1 MEDRQ
6 KYIRNFSIIAHID
19 HGKSTL
25 ADRLIEMTGVLSKR
39 EMESQILD
47 NMEIEK
53 ERGITIKS
61 QSVRMKYKAKD
72 GQEYTFNLIDTPGHV
87 DFNYEVSRS
96 LAACDGAILVVDAS
110 QGVEAQTLANVYLAI
125 DNNLEILP
133 VINKIDLPNA
143 RPEEVKQEIEDI
155 IGIPAQDAPCVS
167 AKSGLNMEEVL
178 ERIVTDLPAPKGNE
192 NEKTKCLIFDSYYDN
207 YKGAVAYVRVMNGKV
222 KVGDEITVTYQNMKI
237 TEKIIGLVNTPDYV
251 YFVKDDTEIF
261 PTHKNYGFIYLS
273 INELPQWMPQIF
285 NQIIVDVDNIDKTQ
299 ETKADLENNIKSAIA
314 VTDRESSVS
323 YKGYNSEIE
332 EGTTYSGVFTFLF
345 LFIAV
350 LSVTTTMNRF
360 VKKQRTQ
367 IGTLKALGFKNRKI
381 INHYVGYGFII
392 SLAASLVG
400 LLAGRFI
407 LGGFFLNMEMSY
419 FEVPVYNTVLIPV
432 VYILAIAVVVLI
444 TLVTYLSCRS
454 ILKESAVNALR
465 LEIPKVKNTK
475 FDLTTKGIFKKAS
488 ISTRWN
494 LRDVGRN
501 KGRSLMAIV
510 GIIGC
515 TMLMLCAFGMM
526 DTMKSYLSWE
536 FDKISNFE
544 YKLSLSNNY
553 TNEQFTSI
561 IEKYGNQTSESFG
574 IEIKNGDKKETNT
587 LTVNDAPDKLKY
599 TNHSKEYIDL
609 KDDGIYITEKLSEK
623 YDLKVGDE
631 ITWHIFGDDNW
642 YTCKITG
649 LNRDPQN
656 QQLNM
661 TRKYFES
668 LGFTYRADVLYTDD
682 DLSNTKTIDGVD
694 TIQSIA
700 NLKQGMESML
710 ETVQMMIVLL
720 IVVSAILGFVIIYNL
735 GILSFTEKQYQF
747 ATLKVLG
754 FKDKQIKNIFV
765 KQNLWLTVVGIVFG
779 LPFGFLMLDYIFKSA
794 LGDNYDFNAYISLVS
809 YLYATLGS
817 LGVSVVVNKVL
828 SRKVKSI
835 DMVSSLKGNE

>member
-1 MEDRQ
+1 M
-6 KYIRNFSIIAHID
+6 K
-19 HGKSTL
+19 K
-25 ADRLIEMTGVLSKR
+25 LSKR
-39 EMESQILD
+39 RLRDIKQNKMQFFNIFIMVFLGVFVFAGIHAYMDGMEESADKYYKDNNFQDIWLSGENFSND
-47 NMEIEK
+47 DLEKVKNMENVK
-53 ERGITIKS
+53 DAERILTIKTELENKND
-61 QSVRMKYKAKD
+61 V
-72 GQEYTFNLIDTPGHV
+72 TLDTN
-87 DFNYEVSRS
+87 FIESNNISKMY
-96 LAACDGAILVVDAS
+96 VVDGEEFS
-110 QGVEAQTLANVYLAI
+110 KDKKGVW
-125 DNNLEILP
+125 
-133 VINKIDLPNA
+133 
-143 RPEEVKQEIEDI
+143 
-155 IGIPAQDAPCVS
+155 
-167 AKSGLNMEEVL
+167 
-178 ERIVTDLPAPKGNE
+178 
-192 NEKTKCLIFDSYYDN
+192 FDSYLAKNLDL
-207 YKGAVAYVRVMNGKV
+207 
-222 KVGDEITVTYQNMKI
+222 KVGDEITFTYQNMKM
-237 TEKIIGLVNTPDYV
+237 TEKILGLVNTPDHV

-261 PTHKNYGFIYLS
+261 PTHKNYGYMYLS
-273 INELPQWMPQIF
+273 INELPQGMLQIF
-285 NQIIVDVDNIDKTQ
+285 NQIIVDVNKTDKMQ
-299 ETKADLENNIKSAIA
+299 ETKANLENNIKSAIA

-392 SLAASLVG
+392 SLVASVVG
-400 LLAGRFI
+400 LLAGKYG
-407 LGGFFLNMEMSY
+407 LGTFFLNMEMSY

-432 VYILAIAVVVLI
+432 VYILAITVVALI
-444 TLVTYLSCRS
+444 TLVTYLSCRN
-454 ILKESAVNALR
+454 ILKESAVEALR
-465 LEIPKVKNTK
+465 IEIPKVKSTK

-553 TNEQFTSI
+553 TDDQFTNI
-561 IEKYGNQTSESFG
+561 TEKYGNETSESFG
-574 IEIKNGDKKETNT
+574 IEIKNVDKKETNT
-587 LTVNDAPDKLKY
+587 LTVNDAPNKLKY
-599 TNHSKEYIDL
+599 TNHNKEYMDL

-623 YDLKVGDE
+623 YGLKVGDE

-642 YTCKITG
+642 YTCKIAG

-661 TRKYFES
+661 TRKYYES
-668 LGFTYRADVLYTDD
+668 LGLTYKADTVYTDEN
-682 DLSNTKTIDGVD
+682 LINTKTIDGVD

-700 NLKQGMESML
+700 TLKQGMESML
-710 ETVQMMIVLL
+710 ETTETMVVLL

-765 KQNLWLTVVGIVFG
+765 KQNLWLTVAGIVIG
-779 LPFGFLMLDYIFKSA
+779 LPLGFWMLDYIFKSA
-794 LGDNYDFNAYISLVS
+794 LGENYDFNAYIKPVS
-809 YLYATLGS
+809 YLYAVVGS
-817 LGVSVVVNKVL
+817 LVVSIIVNKVL
-828 SRKVKSI
+828 SRKVKRI
-835 DMVSSLKGNE
+835 DMVTSLKGNE

>member
-1 MEDRQ
+1 MKKLSKKRLRDIRQNKMQFFNIFIMVFLGVFVFAGIHAYMDGMEKSADNYYKSNNFQ
-6 KYIRNFSIIAHID
+6 DIWLSGENFSNEDLEKVKNTENVKDAERMLTINTELENKD
-19 HGKSTL
+19 DVTL
-25 ADRLIEMTGVLSKR
+25 DTNFIESNNISK
-39 EMESQILD
+39 M
-47 NMEIEK
+47 
-53 ERGITIKS
+53 
-61 QSVRMKYKAKD
+61 Y
-72 GQEYTFNLIDTPGHV
+72 
-87 DFNYEVSRS
+87 
-96 LAACDGAILVVDAS
+96 VVDGEEFS
-110 QGVEAQTLANVYLAI
+110 KDKKGVW
-125 DNNLEILP
+125 
-133 VINKIDLPNA
+133 
-143 RPEEVKQEIEDI
+143 
-155 IGIPAQDAPCVS
+155 
-167 AKSGLNMEEVL
+167 
-178 ERIVTDLPAPKGNE
+178 
-192 NEKTKCLIFDSYYDN
+192 FDSYLAKNLDL
-207 YKGAVAYVRVMNGKV
+207 
-222 KVGDEITVTYQNMKI
+222 KVGDKITVTYQNMKI
-237 TEKIIGLVNTPDYV
+237 TEKIVGLVNTPDHV

-273 INELPQWMPQIF
+273 INELPQGMPEIF
-285 NQIIVDVDNIDKTQ
+285 NQIIVDVDNTDKTQ

-392 SLAASLVG
+392 SLIASLAGLFVG
-400 LLAGRFI
+400 KYA
-407 LGGFFLNMEMSY
+407 LGTFFLNMEMSY

-432 VYILAIAVVVLI
+432 VYVLATAVVALI

-454 ILKESAVNALR
+454 ILKESAVDALR

-475 FDLTTKGIFKKAS
+475 FDLTTKGIFKRAS

-510 GIIGC
+510 GITGC

-553 TNEQFTSI
+553 TDEQFTNI
-561 IEKYGNQTSESFG
+561 TEKYGNQTSKSYG

-599 TNHSKEYIDL
+599 TNHNKEYIDL
-609 KDDGIYITEKLSEK
+609 QDDGVYITEKLSEK

-631 ITWHIFGDDNW
+631 ITWHVFGDDNW
-642 YTCKITG
+642 YTCRIVG

-668 LGFTYRADVLYTDD
+668 LGLAYKADVVYTDE
-682 DLSNTKTIDGVD
+682 DLSTTKTIDGVD

-700 NLKQGMESML
+700 TLKQGMESML

-765 KQNLWLTVVGIVFG
+765 KQNLWLTVVGIILG
-779 LPFGFLMLDYIFKSA
+779 LPLGFLMLDYIFKSA
-794 LGDNYDFNAYISLVS
+794 LGDNYDFNAYINLVS
-809 YLYATLGS
+809 YLYATVGS
-817 LGVSVVVNKVL
+817 LVVSVVVNKVL
-828 SRKVKSI
+828 SRKVKRI

>member
-1 MEDRQ
+1 MKRLSKKRLRDIKQNKMQFFNIFIMVFLGVFVFAGIHAYMDGMEKSAD
-6 KYIRNFSIIAHID
+6 KYYKDNNFQDIWLSGENFSNDDLEKVKNTENVKDAE
-19 HGKSTL
+19 
-25 ADRLIEMTGVLSKR
+25 R
-39 EMESQILD
+39 IL
-47 NMEIEK
+47 
-53 ERGITIKS
+53 TIKTELENKND
-61 QSVRMKYKAKD
+61 V
-72 GQEYTFNLIDTPGHV
+72 TLDTN
-87 DFNYEVSRS
+87 FIESNNISKMY
-96 LAACDGAILVVDAS
+96 VVDGEEFS
-110 QGVEAQTLANVYLAI
+110 KDKKGVW
-125 DNNLEILP
+125 
-133 VINKIDLPNA
+133 
-143 RPEEVKQEIEDI
+143 
-155 IGIPAQDAPCVS
+155 
-167 AKSGLNMEEVL
+167 
-178 ERIVTDLPAPKGNE
+178 
-192 NEKTKCLIFDSYYDN
+192 FDSYLAKNLDL
-207 YKGAVAYVRVMNGKV
+207 
-222 KVGDEITVTYQNMKI
+222 KVGDEITFTYQNMKM
-237 TEKIIGLVNTPDYV
+237 TEKILGLVNTPDHV

-261 PTHKNYGFIYLS
+261 PTHKNYGYMYLS
-273 INELPQWMPQIF
+273 INELPQGMAQIF
-285 NQIIVDVDNIDKTQ
+285 NQIIVDVDNTDKTQ
-299 ETKADLENNIKSAIA
+299 ETKANLENNIKSAIA

-392 SLAASLVG
+392 SLVASVVG
-400 LLAGRFI
+400 LLAGKYG
-407 LGGFFLNMEMSY
+407 LGTFFLNMEMSY

-432 VYILAIAVVVLI
+432 VYILAITVVALI
-444 TLVTYLSCRS
+444 TLVTYLSCRN
-454 ILKESAVNALR
+454 ILKESAVEALR
-465 LEIPKVKNTK
+465 IEIPKVKSTK

-553 TNEQFTSI
+553 TDDQFTNI
-561 IEKYGNQTSESFG
+561 TEKYGNETSESFG
-574 IEIKNGDKKETNT
+574 IEIKNVDKKETNT
-587 LTVNDAPDKLKY
+587 LTVNDAPNKLKY
-599 TNHSKEYIDL
+599 TNHNKEYMDL

-623 YDLKVGDE
+623 YGLKVGDE

-642 YTCKITG
+642 YTCKIAG

-661 TRKYFES
+661 TRKYYES
-668 LGFTYRADVLYTDD
+668 LGLTYKADTVYTDEN
-682 DLSNTKTIDGVD
+682 LINTKTIDGVD

-700 NLKQGMESML
+700 TLKQGMESML
-710 ETVQMMIVLL
+710 ETTETMVVLL

-765 KQNLWLTVVGIVFG
+765 KQNLWLTVAGIVIG
-779 LPFGFLMLDYIFKSA
+779 LPLGFWMLDYIFKSA
-794 LGDNYDFNAYISLVS
+794 LGENYDFNAYIKPVS
-809 YLYATLGS
+809 YLYAVVGS
-817 LGVSVVVNKVL
+817 LVVSIIVNKVL
-828 SRKVKSI
+828 SRKVKRI
-835 DMVSSLKGNE
+835 DMVTSLKGNE

>member
-1 MEDRQ
+1 MKKLSKKRLRDIKQNKMQFFNIFIMVFLGVFVFAGIHAYMDGMEESAD
-6 KYIRNFSIIAHID
+6 KYYKDNNFQDIWLSGENFSNDDLEKVKNTENVKDAE
-19 HGKSTL
+19 
-25 ADRLIEMTGVLSKR
+25 R
-39 EMESQILD
+39 IL
-47 NMEIEK
+47 
-53 ERGITIKS
+53 TIKTELENKND
-61 QSVRMKYKAKD
+61 V
-72 GQEYTFNLIDTPGHV
+72 TLDTN
-87 DFNYEVSRS
+87 FIESNNISKMY
-96 LAACDGAILVVDAS
+96 VVDGEEFS
-110 QGVEAQTLANVYLAI
+110 KDKKGVW
-125 DNNLEILP
+125 
-133 VINKIDLPNA
+133 
-143 RPEEVKQEIEDI
+143 
-155 IGIPAQDAPCVS
+155 
-167 AKSGLNMEEVL
+167 
-178 ERIVTDLPAPKGNE
+178 
-192 NEKTKCLIFDSYYDN
+192 FDSYLAKNLDL
-207 YKGAVAYVRVMNGKV
+207 
-222 KVGDEITVTYQNMKI
+222 KVGDEITFTYQNMKM
-237 TEKIIGLVNTPDYV
+237 TEKILGLVNTPDHV

-261 PTHKNYGFIYLS
+261 PTHKNYGYMYLS
-273 INELPQWMPQIF
+273 INELPQGMPQIF
-285 NQIIVDVDNIDKTQ
+285 NQIIVDVNKTEKMQ
-299 ETKADLENNIKSAIA
+299 ETKANLENNIKSAIA

-392 SLAASLVG
+392 SLVASVVG
-400 LLAGRFI
+400 LLVGKYG
-407 LGGFFLNMEMSY
+407 LGTFFLNMEMSY

-432 VYILAIAVVVLI
+432 VYILAIAVVALI

-454 ILKESAVNALR
+454 ILKESAVEALR
-465 LEIPKVKNTK
+465 LEVPKVKSTK

-494 LRDVGRN
+494 LRDVWRN

-510 GIIGC
+510 GITGC

-553 TNEQFTSI
+553 TDDQFTNI
-561 IEKYGNQTSESFG
+561 TEKYGNETSESFG
-574 IEIKNGDKKETNT
+574 IEIKNVDKKETNT
-587 LTVNDAPDKLKY
+587 LTVNDAPNKLKY
-599 TNHSKEYIDL
+599 TNHNKEYMDL

-623 YDLKVGDE
+623 YGLKVGDE
-631 ITWHIFGDDNW
+631 ITWHIFGDNNW
-642 YTCKITG
+642 HSCKIVG

-661 TRKYFES
+661 TKKYYET
-668 LGFTYRADVLYTDD
+668 LGLTYRADTVYTDEN
-682 DLSNTKTIDGVD
+682 LSNAKTIDGVD

-700 NLKQGMESML
+700 TLKQGMESML
-710 ETVQMMIVLL
+710 ETTETMVVLL

-765 KQNLWLTVVGIVFG
+765 KQNLWLTVAGIVIG
-779 LPFGFLMLDYIFKSA
+779 LPLGFWMLDYIFKSA
-794 LGDNYDFNAYISLVS
+794 LGENYDFNAYINLLS
-809 YLYATLGS
+809 YLYATVGS
-817 LGVSVVVNKVL
+817 LVVSVVVNKVL
-828 SRKVKSI
+828 SRKVKKI

>member
-1 MEDRQ
+1 MKRLSKKRLRDIKQNKMQFFNIFIMVFLGVFVFAGIHAYMDGMEKSAD
-6 KYIRNFSIIAHID
+6 KYYKDNNFQDIWLSGENFSTED
-19 HGKSTL
+19 L
-25 ADRLIEMTGVLSKR
+25 
-39 EMESQILD
+39 
-47 NMEIEK
+47 EK
-53 ERGITIKS
+53 VKNTENVKDAERMLTIKTELEN
-61 QSVRMKYKAKD
+61 KD
-72 GQEYTFNLIDTPGHV
+72 GVTLDTN
-87 DFNYEVSRS
+87 FIESNNISKMY
-96 LAACDGAILVVDAS
+96 VVDGEEFS
-110 QGVEAQTLANVYLAI
+110 KDKKGVW
-125 DNNLEILP
+125 
-133 VINKIDLPNA
+133 
-143 RPEEVKQEIEDI
+143 
-155 IGIPAQDAPCVS
+155 
-167 AKSGLNMEEVL
+167 
-178 ERIVTDLPAPKGNE
+178 
-192 NEKTKCLIFDSYYDN
+192 FDSYLAKNLDL
-207 YKGAVAYVRVMNGKV
+207 

-237 TEKIIGLVNTPDYV
+237 TEKIAGLVNTPDHV

-261 PTHKNYGFIYLS
+261 PTHKNYGYMYLS
-273 INELPQWMPQIF
+273 INELPQGMPQIF
-285 NQIIVDVDNIDKTQ
+285 NQIIVDVDNTDKTQ
-299 ETKADLENNIKSAIA
+299 ETKANLENNMKSAIA

-350 LSVTTTMNRF
+350 LSVITTMNRF

-392 SLAASLVG
+392 SLVASVVG
-400 LLAGRFI
+400 LLAGKYG
-407 LGGFFLNMEMSY
+407 LGTFFLNMEMSY

-432 VYILAIAVVVLI
+432 VYILAIAVVALI

-454 ILKESAVNALR
+454 ILKESAVEALR
-465 LEIPKVKNTK
+465 IEIPKVKSTK

-510 GIIGC
+510 GITGC

-553 TNEQFTSI
+553 TDDQFTNI
-561 IEKYGNQTSESFG
+561 TEKYGNETSESFG
-574 IEIKNGDKKETNT
+574 IEIKNVDKKETNT
-587 LTVNDAPDKLKY
+587 LTVNDAPNKLKY
-599 TNHSKEYIDL
+599 TNHNKEYMNL

-623 YDLKVGDE
+623 YGLKVGDE
-631 ITWHIFGDDNW
+631 ITWHIFGDNNW
-642 YTCKITG
+642 HSCKIVG

-661 TRKYFES
+661 TKKYYET
-668 LGFTYRADVLYTDD
+668 LGLTYRADTVYTDEN
-682 DLSNTKTIDGVD
+682 LSNAKTIDGVD

-700 NLKQGMESML
+700 TLKQGMESML
-710 ETVQMMIVLL
+710 ETTETMVVLL

-765 KQNLWLTVVGIVFG
+765 KQNLWLTVAGIVIG
-779 LPFGFLMLDYIFKSA
+779 LPLGFWMLDYIFKSA
-794 LGDNYDFNAYISLVS
+794 LGENYDFNAYIKPVS
-809 YLYATLGS
+809 YLYAVVGS
-817 LGVSVVVNKVL
+817 LVVSIIVNKVL
-828 SRKVKSI
+828 SRKVKRI
-835 DMVSSLKGNE
+835 DMVTSLKGNE

>member
-1 MEDRQ
+1 MKKLSKKRLRDIKQNKMQFFNIFIMVFLGVFVFAGIHAYMDGMEESAD
-6 KYIRNFSIIAHID
+6 KYYKDNNFQDIWLSGENFSNDDLEKVKNTENVKDAE
-19 HGKSTL
+19 
-25 ADRLIEMTGVLSKR
+25 R
-39 EMESQILD
+39 IL
-47 NMEIEK
+47 
-53 ERGITIKS
+53 TIKTELENKND
-61 QSVRMKYKAKD
+61 V
-72 GQEYTFNLIDTPGHV
+72 TLDTN
-87 DFNYEVSRS
+87 FIESNNISKMY
-96 LAACDGAILVVDAS
+96 VVDGDEFS
-110 QGVEAQTLANVYLAI
+110 KDKKGVW
-125 DNNLEILP
+125 
-133 VINKIDLPNA
+133 
-143 RPEEVKQEIEDI
+143 
-155 IGIPAQDAPCVS
+155 
-167 AKSGLNMEEVL
+167 
-178 ERIVTDLPAPKGNE
+178 
-192 NEKTKCLIFDSYYDN
+192 FDSYLAKNLDL
-207 YKGAVAYVRVMNGKV
+207 
-222 KVGDEITVTYQNMKI
+222 KVGDEITFTYQNMKI
-237 TEKIIGLVNTPDYV
+237 TEKIAGLVNTPDHV

-261 PTHKNYGFIYLS
+261 PTHKNYGYMYLS
-273 INELPQWMPQIF
+273 INELPQGMPQIF
-285 NQIIVDVDNIDKTQ
+285 NQIIVDVDNTDKTQ
-299 ETKADLENNIKSAIA
+299 ETKANLENNIKSAIA

-392 SLAASLVG
+392 SLVASVVG
-400 LLAGRFI
+400 LLVGKYG
-407 LGGFFLNMEMSY
+407 LGTFFLNMEMSY

-432 VYILAIAVVVLI
+432 VYILAIAVVALI

-454 ILKESAVNALR
+454 ILKESAVEALR
-465 LEIPKVKNTK
+465 LEVPKVKSTK

-510 GIIGC
+510 GITGC

-553 TNEQFTSI
+553 TDDQFTNI
-561 IEKYGNQTSESFG
+561 TEKYGNETSESFG
-574 IEIKNGDKKETNT
+574 IEIKNVDKKETNT
-587 LTVNDAPDKLKY
+587 LTVNDAPNKLKY
-599 TNHSKEYIDL
+599 TNHNKEYMNL

-623 YDLKVGDE
+623 YGLKVGDE
-631 ITWHIFGDDNW
+631 ITWHIFGDNNW
-642 YTCKITG
+642 HSCKIVG

-661 TRKYFES
+661 TKKYYET
-668 LGFTYRADVLYTDD
+668 LGLTYRADTVYTDEN
-682 DLSNTKTIDGVD
+682 LSNAKTIDGVD

-700 NLKQGMESML
+700 TLKQGMESML
-710 ETVQMMIVLL
+710 ETTETMVVLL

-754 FKDKQIKNIFV
+754 FKDKQIKKIFV
-765 KQNLWLTVVGIVFG
+765 KQNLWLTVAGIVIG
-779 LPFGFLMLDYIFKSA
+779 LPLGFWMLDYIFKSA
-794 LGDNYDFNAYISLVS
+794 LGENYDFNAYIKPVS
-809 YLYATLGS
+809 YLYAVVGS
-817 LGVSVVVNKVL
+817 LVVSIIVNKVL
-828 SRKVKSI
+828 SRKVKRI
-835 DMVSSLKGNE
+835 DMVTSLKGNE

>member
-1 MEDRQ
+1 MKKLSKKRLRDIRQNKMQFFNIFIMVFLGVFVFAGIHAYMDGMEKSAD
-6 KYIRNFSIIAHID
+6 KYYEINNFQDIWLSGENFSNEDLEKVKNTENVKDAE
-19 HGKSTL
+19 
-25 ADRLIEMTGVLSKR
+25 RLL
-39 EMESQILD
+39 
-47 NMEIEK
+47 
-53 ERGITIKS
+53 TIKTELEN
-61 QSVRMKYKAKD
+61 KD
-72 GQEYTFNLIDTPGHV
+72 GVTLDTN
-87 DFNYEVSRS
+87 FIESNNISKMY
-96 LAACDGAILVVDAS
+96 VVDGEEFS
-110 QGVEAQTLANVYLAI
+110 KEKKGVW
-125 DNNLEILP
+125 
-133 VINKIDLPNA
+133 
-143 RPEEVKQEIEDI
+143 
-155 IGIPAQDAPCVS
+155 
-167 AKSGLNMEEVL
+167 
-178 ERIVTDLPAPKGNE
+178 
-192 NEKTKCLIFDSYYDN
+192 FDSYLAKNLDL
-207 YKGAVAYVRVMNGKV
+207 

-454 ILKESAVNALR
+454 ILKESAVDALR

-475 FDLTTKGIFKKAS
+475 FELTTKGIFKKAS

-510 GIIGC
+510 GITGC

-817 LGVSVVVNKVL
+817 LVVSVVVNKVL

>member
-1 MEDRQ
+1 MKKLSKKRLRDIKQ
-6 KYIRNFSIIAHID
+6 NKMQFFNIFIMVFLGVFVFAGIHAYMDGMDKSADKYYKDNNFQDIWLSGENFSNEDLEKVKNTENVKDAE
-19 HGKSTL
+19 
-25 ADRLIEMTGVLSKR
+25 RLL
-39 EMESQILD
+39 
-47 NMEIEK
+47 
-53 ERGITIKS
+53 TINT
-61 QSVRMKYKAKD
+61 
-72 GQEYTFNLIDTPGHV
+72 E
-87 DFNYEVSRS
+87 
-96 LAACDGAILVVDAS
+96 
-110 QGVEAQTLANVYLAI
+110 
-125 DNNLEILP
+125 LE
-133 VINKIDLPNA
+133 NK
-143 RPEEVKQEIEDI
+143 EEVTLETNFIETNNI
-155 IGIPAQDAPCVS
+155 SKMYVVEG
-167 AKSGLNMEEVL
+167 EEFSK
-178 ERIVTDLPAPKGNE
+178 DKKGVW
-192 NEKTKCLIFDSYYDN
+192 FDSYLAKNLDL
-207 YKGAVAYVRVMNGKV
+207 
-222 KVGDEITVTYQNMKI
+222 KVGDEITVTYQNIKI
-237 TEKIIGLVNTPDYV
+237 TEKILGLVNTPDHV

-261 PTHKNYGFIYLS
+261 PTHKNYGFMYLS
-273 INELPQWMPQIF
+273 INELPEGMPQIF
-285 NQIIVDVDNIDKTQ
+285 NQVIIDIDNTDKLQ

-314 VTDRESSVS
+314 VTDREASVS
-323 YKGYNSEIE
+323 YQGYNSEIE
-332 EGTTYSGVFTFLF
+332 EGTTYSSVFTFLF

-381 INHYVGYGFII
+381 INHYLGYGFIV
-392 SLAASLVG
+392 SLVASIVG
-400 LLAGRFI
+400 LLVGRYA
-407 LGGFFLNMEMSY
+407 LGTFFLNMEMSY
-419 FEVPVYNTVLIPV
+419 FEIPVYNTVLIPI

-454 ILKESAVNALR
+454 ILKESAVEALR

-501 KGRSLMAIV
+501 KGRSIMAIV
-510 GIIGC
+510 GITGC

-553 TNEQFTSI
+553 TDDQFTNI
-561 IEKYGNQTSESFG
+561 TEKYGNETSESFG
-574 IEIKNGDKKETNT
+574 IEIKNVDKKETNT
-587 LTVNDAPDKLKY
+587 LTVNDAPNKLKY
-599 TNHSKEYIDL
+599 TNHNKEYMDL

-623 YDLKVGDE
+623 YGLKVGDE

-642 YTCKITG
+642 YTCKIAG

-661 TRKYFES
+661 TRKYYES
-668 LGFTYRADVLYTDD
+668 LGLTYKADTVYTDEN
-682 DLSNTKTIDGVD
+682 LINTKTIDGVD

-700 NLKQGMESML
+700 TLKQGMESML
-710 ETVQMMIVLL
+710 ETTETMVVLL

-765 KQNLWLTVVGIVFG
+765 KQNLWLTVAGIVIG
-779 LPFGFLMLDYIFKSA
+779 LPLGFWMLDYIFKSA
-794 LGDNYDFNAYISLVS
+794 LGENYDFNAYIKPVS
-809 YLYATLGS
+809 YLYAVVGS
-817 LGVSVVVNKVL
+817 LVVSIIVNKVL
-828 SRKVKSI
+828 SRKVKRI
-835 DMVSSLKGNE
+835 DMVTSLKGNE

>member
-1 MEDRQ
+1 MKKLNKKRLRDIRQ
-6 KYIRNFSIIAHID
+6 NKMQFFNIFIMVFLGVFVFAGIHAYMDGMDKSADKYYKDNNFQDIWLSGENFSNEDLEKVKNTENVKDAERLLTINTELENKED
-19 HGKSTL
+19 VTL
-25 ADRLIEMTGVLSKR
+25 ETNFIETNNISKMYVVEGEEFSKDKKGVW
-39 EMESQILD
+39 
-47 NMEIEK
+47 
-53 ERGITIKS
+53 
-61 QSVRMKYKAKD
+61 
-72 GQEYTFNLIDTPGHV
+72 
-87 DFNYEVSRS
+87 
-96 LAACDGAILVVDAS
+96 
-110 QGVEAQTLANVYLAI
+110 
-125 DNNLEILP
+125 
-133 VINKIDLPNA
+133 
-143 RPEEVKQEIEDI
+143 
-155 IGIPAQDAPCVS
+155 
-167 AKSGLNMEEVL
+167 
-178 ERIVTDLPAPKGNE
+178 
-192 NEKTKCLIFDSYYDN
+192 FDSYLAKNLDL
-207 YKGAVAYVRVMNGKV
+207 

-237 TEKIIGLVNTPDYV
+237 TEKILGLVNTPDHV

-261 PTHKNYGFIYLS
+261 PTHKNYGFMYLS
-273 INELPQWMPQIF
+273 INELPEGMPQIF
-285 NQIIVDVDNIDKTQ
+285 NQVIIDIDNTDKLQ

-314 VTDRESSVS
+314 VTDRKASAS
-323 YKGYNSEIE
+323 YQGYNSEIE
-332 EGTTYSGVFTFLF
+332 EGTTYSSVFTFLF

-392 SLAASLVG
+392 SLVASIVG
-400 LLAGRFI
+400 LLVGRYA
-407 LGGFFLNMEMSY
+407 LGTFFLNMEMSY
-419 FEVPVYNTVLIPV
+419 FEIPVYNTVLIPV

-454 ILKESAVNALR
+454 ILKESAAEALR

-501 KGRSLMAIV
+501 KGRSIMAIV
-510 GIIGC
+510 GITGC

-553 TNEQFTSI
+553 TDEQFDNITQ
-561 IEKYGNQTSESFG
+561 KYGKETSQTFG
-574 IEIKNGDKKETNT
+574 IEIKNNDKKETNT
-587 LTVNDAPDKLKY
+587 LTVNDAPNKLKY
-599 TNHSKEYIDL
+599 TNHNKEYMDL
-609 KDDGIYITEKLSEK
+609 KDNGIYITEKLSEK
-623 YDLKVGDE
+623 YGLQVGDE

-642 YTCKITG
+642 YTCKIVG

-661 TRKYFES
+661 TRKYYES
-668 LGFTYRADVLYTDD
+668 LGLTYKADSLYTND
-682 DLSNTKTIDGVD
+682 DLRDIRTLEGVE
-694 TIQSIA
+694 TIQSID
-700 NLKQGMESML
+700 NLKTGMESML
-710 ETVQMMIVLL
+710 KTMQSMIVLL

-735 GILSFTEKQYQF
+735 GVLSFSEKQYQF

-754 FKDKQIKNIFV
+754 FKNKQIKNIFV
-765 KQNLWLTVVGIVFG
+765 KQNLWLAVIGILIG
-779 LPFGFLMLDYIFKSA
+779 LPLGFFMVDYIFKAA
-794 LGDNYDFNAYISLVS
+794 LGDSYDFNAQISIVS
-809 YLYATLGS
+809 YLYAAVGS
-817 LGVSVVVNKVL
+817 FIVAIFVNKVL
-828 SRKVKSI
+828 ARKVKKI

>member
-1 MEDRQ
+1 
-6 KYIRNFSIIAHID
+6 
-19 HGKSTL
+19 
-25 ADRLIEMTGVLSKR
+25 
-39 EMESQILD
+39 
-47 NMEIEK
+47 
-53 ERGITIKS
+53 
-61 QSVRMKYKAKD
+61 
-72 GQEYTFNLIDTPGHV
+72 
-87 DFNYEVSRS
+87 
-96 LAACDGAILVVDAS
+96 
-110 QGVEAQTLANVYLAI
+110 
-125 DNNLEILP
+125 
-133 VINKIDLPNA
+133 
-143 RPEEVKQEIEDI
+143 
-155 IGIPAQDAPCVS
+155 
-167 AKSGLNMEEVL
+167 
-178 ERIVTDLPAPKGNE
+178 
-192 NEKTKCLIFDSYYDN
+192 
-207 YKGAVAYVRVMNGKV
+207 
-222 KVGDEITVTYQNMKI
+222 MKI
-237 TEKIIGLVNTPDYV
+237 TEKIAGLVNTPDHV

-261 PTHKNYGFIYLS
+261 PTHKNYGYMYLS
-273 INELPQWMPQIF
+273 INELPQGMPQIF
-285 NQIIVDVDNIDKTQ
+285 NQIIVDVDNTDKTQ
-299 ETKADLENNIKSAIA
+299 ETKANLENNIKSAIA

-392 SLAASLVG
+392 SLVASVVG
-400 LLAGRFI
+400 LLAGKYG
-407 LGGFFLNMEMSY
+407 LGTFFLNMEMSY

-432 VYILAIAVVVLI
+432 VYILAIAVVALI

-454 ILKESAVNALR
+454 ILKESAVEALR
-465 LEIPKVKNTK
+465 IEIPKVKSTK

-510 GIIGC
+510 GITGC

-526 DTMKSYLSWE
+526 DTMKLYLSWE

-553 TNEQFTSI
+553 TDDQFTNI
-561 IEKYGNQTSESFG
+561 TEKYGNETSESFG
-574 IEIKNGDKKETNT
+574 IEIKNVDKKETNT
-587 LTVNDAPDKLKY
+587 LTVNDAPNKLKY
-599 TNHSKEYIDL
+599 TNHNKEYMDL

-623 YDLKVGDE
+623 YGLKVGDE

-642 YTCKITG
+642 YTCKIAG
-649 LNRDPQN
+649 LNRDLQN

-661 TRKYFES
+661 TRKYYES
-668 LGFTYRADVLYTDD
+668 LGLTYKADTVYTDEN
-682 DLSNTKTIDGVD
+682 LINTKTIDGVD

-700 NLKQGMESML
+700 TLKQGMESML
-710 ETVQMMIVLL
+710 ETTETMVVLL

-765 KQNLWLTVVGIVFG
+765 KQNLWLTVAGIVIG
-779 LPFGFLMLDYIFKSA
+779 LPLGFWMLDYIFKSA
-794 LGDNYDFNAYISLVS
+794 LGENYDFNAYIKPVS
-809 YLYATLGS
+809 YLYAVVGS
-817 LGVSVVVNKVL
+817 LVVSIIVNKVL
-828 SRKVKSI
+828 SRKVKRI
-835 DMVSSLKGNE
+835 DMVTSLKGNE

>member
-1 MEDRQ
+1 MKKLSKKRLRDIRQ
-6 KYIRNFSIIAHID
+6 NKMQFFNIFIMVFLGVFVFAGIHAYMDGMDKSADKYYKDNNFQDIWLSGENFSNEDLEKVKNTKNVKDAERLLTINTELENKED
-19 HGKSTL
+19 VTL
-25 ADRLIEMTGVLSKR
+25 ETNFIESNNISKMYVVEGEEFSKDKKGVW
-39 EMESQILD
+39 
-47 NMEIEK
+47 
-53 ERGITIKS
+53 
-61 QSVRMKYKAKD
+61 
-72 GQEYTFNLIDTPGHV
+72 
-87 DFNYEVSRS
+87 
-96 LAACDGAILVVDAS
+96 
-110 QGVEAQTLANVYLAI
+110 
-125 DNNLEILP
+125 
-133 VINKIDLPNA
+133 
-143 RPEEVKQEIEDI
+143 
-155 IGIPAQDAPCVS
+155 
-167 AKSGLNMEEVL
+167 
-178 ERIVTDLPAPKGNE
+178 
-192 NEKTKCLIFDSYYDN
+192 FDSYLAKNLDL
-207 YKGAVAYVRVMNGKV
+207 

-237 TEKIIGLVNTPDYV
+237 TEKILGLVNTPDHV

-273 INELPQWMPQIF
+273 INELPEGMPQIF
-285 NQIIVDVDNIDKTQ
+285 NQVIIDIDNTDKLQ
-299 ETKADLENNIKSAIA
+299 ETKANLENNIKSAIA
-314 VTDRESSVS
+314 VTDREASTS
-323 YKGYNSEIE
+323 YQGYNSEIE
-332 EGTTYSGVFTFLF
+332 EGTTYSSVFTFLF

-381 INHYVGYGFII
+381 INHYVGYGFIV
-392 SLAASLVG
+392 SLVASIVG
-400 LLAGRFI
+400 LLVGRYA
-407 LGGFFLNMEMSY
+407 LGTFFLNMEMSY
-419 FEVPVYNTVLIPV
+419 FEIPVYNTVLIPV

-454 ILKESAVNALR
+454 ILKESAVEALR

-501 KGRSLMAIV
+501 KGRSIMAIV
-510 GIIGC
+510 GITGC

-553 TNEQFTSI
+553 TDEQFDNITQ
-561 IEKYGNQTSESFG
+561 KYGKETSQTLG
-574 IEIKNGDKKETNT
+574 IEIKNKDKKETNT
-587 LTVNDAPDKLKY
+587 LTVNDAPNKLKY
-599 TNHSKEYIDL
+599 TNHNKEYMDL

-623 YDLKVGDE
+623 YGLQVGDE

-642 YTCKITG
+642 YTCKIVG

-661 TRKYFES
+661 SRKYFES
-668 LGFTYRADVLYTDD
+668 LGLTYKADVVYTDE

-694 TIQSIA
+694 TIQSLTT
-700 NLKQGMESML
+700 LKQGMESML
-710 ETVQMMIVLL
+710 ETVQTMIVLL

-765 KQNLWLTVVGIVFG
+765 KQNLWLTIVGIILG
-779 LPFGFLMLDYIFKSA
+779 LPLGFWMLDYIFKSA
-794 LGDNYDFNAYISLVS
+794 LGDNYDFNAYIKPTS
-809 YLYATLGS
+809 YLYAVVGS
-817 LGVSVVVNKVL
+817 LIVSIIVNKVL
-828 SRKVKSI
+828 SRKVRKI
-835 DMVSSLKGNE
+835 DMVTSLKGNE

>member
-1 MEDRQ
+1 MKRLSKKRLRDIKQNKMQFFNIFIMVFLGVFVFAGIHAYMDGMEKSAD
-6 KYIRNFSIIAHID
+6 KYYKDNNFQDIWLSGENFSTED
-19 HGKSTL
+19 L
-25 ADRLIEMTGVLSKR
+25 
-39 EMESQILD
+39 
-47 NMEIEK
+47 EK
-53 ERGITIKS
+53 VKNTENVKDAERMLTIKTELE
-61 QSVRMKYKAKD
+61 KKD
-72 GQEYTFNLIDTPGHV
+72 GVTLDTN
-87 DFNYEVSRS
+87 FIESNNISKMY
-96 LAACDGAILVVDAS
+96 VVDGEEFS
-110 QGVEAQTLANVYLAI
+110 KDKKGVW
-125 DNNLEILP
+125 
-133 VINKIDLPNA
+133 
-143 RPEEVKQEIEDI
+143 
-155 IGIPAQDAPCVS
+155 
-167 AKSGLNMEEVL
+167 
-178 ERIVTDLPAPKGNE
+178 
-192 NEKTKCLIFDSYYDN
+192 FDSYLAKNLDL
-207 YKGAVAYVRVMNGKV
+207 

-237 TEKIIGLVNTPDYV
+237 TEKIAGLVNTPDHV

-261 PTHKNYGFIYLS
+261 PTHKNYGYMYLS
-273 INELPQWMPQIF
+273 INELPQGMPQIF
-285 NQIIVDVDNIDKTQ
+285 NQIIVDVDNTDKTQ
-299 ETKADLENNIKSAIA
+299 ETKANLENNIKSAIA

-392 SLAASLVG
+392 SLVASVVG
-400 LLAGRFI
+400 LLAGKYG
-407 LGGFFLNMEMSY
+407 LGTFFLNMEMSY

-432 VYILAIAVVVLI
+432 VYILAIAVVALI

-454 ILKESAVNALR
+454 ILKESAVEALR
-465 LEIPKVKNTK
+465 IEIPKVKSTK

-510 GIIGC
+510 GITGC

-553 TNEQFTSI
+553 TDDQFTNI
-561 IEKYGNQTSESFG
+561 TEKYGNETSESFG
-574 IEIKNGDKKETNT
+574 IEIKNVDKKETNT
-587 LTVNDAPDKLKY
+587 LTVNDAPNKLKY
-599 TNHSKEYIDL
+599 TNHNKEYMDL

-623 YDLKVGDE
+623 YGLKVGDE

-642 YTCKITG
+642 YTCKIAG

-661 TRKYFES
+661 TRKYYES
-668 LGFTYRADVLYTDD
+668 LGLTYKADTVYTDEN
-682 DLSNTKTIDGVD
+682 LINTKTIDGVD

-700 NLKQGMESML
+700 TLKQGMESML
-710 ETVQMMIVLL
+710 ETTETMVVLL

-765 KQNLWLTVVGIVFG
+765 KQNLWLTVAGIVIG
-779 LPFGFLMLDYIFKSA
+779 LPLGFWMLDYIFKSA
-794 LGDNYDFNAYISLVS
+794 LGENYDFNAYINLVS
-809 YLYATLGS
+809 YLYATVGS
-817 LGVSVVVNKVL
+817 LVVSVVVNKVL
-828 SRKVKSI
+828 SRKVKKI

>member
-1 MEDRQ
+1 MKRLSKKRLRDIKQNKMQFFNIFIMVFLGVFVFAGIHAYMDGMEKSAD
-6 KYIRNFSIIAHID
+6 KYYKDNNFQDIWLSGENFSTEDLEKVKNTENVKDAE
-19 HGKSTL
+19 
-25 ADRLIEMTGVLSKR
+25 R
-39 EMESQILD
+39 IL
-47 NMEIEK
+47 
-53 ERGITIKS
+53 TI
-61 QSVRMKYKAKD
+61 RTELENKD
-72 GQEYTFNLIDTPGHV
+72 GVTLDTN
-87 DFNYEVSRS
+87 FIESNNISKMY
-96 LAACDGAILVVDAS
+96 VVDGEEFS
-110 QGVEAQTLANVYLAI
+110 KDKKGVW
-125 DNNLEILP
+125 
-133 VINKIDLPNA
+133 
-143 RPEEVKQEIEDI
+143 
-155 IGIPAQDAPCVS
+155 
-167 AKSGLNMEEVL
+167 
-178 ERIVTDLPAPKGNE
+178 
-192 NEKTKCLIFDSYYDN
+192 FDSYLAKNLDL
-207 YKGAVAYVRVMNGKV
+207 

-237 TEKIIGLVNTPDYV
+237 TEKIAGLVNTPDHV

-261 PTHKNYGFIYLS
+261 PTHKNYGYMYLS
-273 INELPQWMPQIF
+273 INELPQGMPQIF
-285 NQIIVDVDNIDKTQ
+285 NQIIVDVDNTDKTQ
-299 ETKADLENNIKSAIA
+299 ETKANLENNMKSAIA

-392 SLAASLVG
+392 SLVASVVG
-400 LLAGRFI
+400 LLAGKYG
-407 LGGFFLNMEMSY
+407 LGTFFLNMEMSY

-432 VYILAIAVVVLI
+432 VYILAIAVVALI

-454 ILKESAVNALR
+454 ILKESAVEALR
-465 LEIPKVKNTK
+465 IEIPKVKSTK

-510 GIIGC
+510 GITGC

-553 TNEQFTSI
+553 TDDQFANIT
-561 IEKYGNQTSESFG
+561 EKYGNETSESFG
-574 IEIKNGDKKETNT
+574 IEIKNGNKKETNT
-587 LTVNDAPDKLKY
+587 LTVNDAPNKFKY
-599 TNHSKEYIDL
+599 TNHNKEYMNL

-623 YDLKVGDE
+623 YGLKVGDE

-642 YTCKITG
+642 YTCKIVG

-661 TRKYFES
+661 TRKYYES
-668 LGFTYRADVLYTDD
+668 LGLTYKADTVYTDEN
-682 DLSNTKTIDGVD
+682 LINTKTIDGVD

-700 NLKQGMESML
+700 TLKQGMESML
-710 ETVQMMIVLL
+710 ETTETMVVLL

-765 KQNLWLTVVGIVFG
+765 KQNLWLTVAGIVIG
-779 LPFGFLMLDYIFKSA
+779 LPLGFWMLDYIFKSA
-794 LGDNYDFNAYISLVS
+794 LGENYDFNAYIKPVS
-809 YLYATLGS
+809 YLYAVVGS
-817 LGVSVVVNKVL
+817 LVVSIIVNKVL
-828 SRKVKSI
+828 SRKVKKI

>member
-1 MEDRQ
+1 MKKLSKKRLRDIRQNKMQFFNIFIMVFLGVFVFAGIHAYMDGMEKSADNYYKNNNFQ
-6 KYIRNFSIIAHID
+6 DIWLSGENFSDEDLEKVKNTENVKDAERMLTINTELENKD
-19 HGKSTL
+19 GVTL
-25 ADRLIEMTGVLSKR
+25 DTNFIESNNISKMYVVDGEEFSKDKKGVL
-39 EMESQILD
+39 
-47 NMEIEK
+47 
-53 ERGITIKS
+53 
-61 QSVRMKYKAKD
+61 
-72 GQEYTFNLIDTPGHV
+72 
-87 DFNYEVSRS
+87 
-96 LAACDGAILVVDAS
+96 
-110 QGVEAQTLANVYLAI
+110 
-125 DNNLEILP
+125 
-133 VINKIDLPNA
+133 
-143 RPEEVKQEIEDI
+143 
-155 IGIPAQDAPCVS
+155 
-167 AKSGLNMEEVL
+167 
-178 ERIVTDLPAPKGNE
+178 
-192 NEKTKCLIFDSYYDN
+192 FDSYLAKNLDL
-207 YKGAVAYVRVMNGKV
+207 
-222 KVGDEITVTYQNMKI
+222 KVGDEITFTYQNMKM
-237 TEKIIGLVNTPDYV
+237 TEKILGLVNIPDHV
-251 YFVKDDTEIF
+251 YFIKDDTEIF

-273 INELPQWMPQIF
+273 INELPQGMPEIF
-285 NQIIVDVDNIDKTQ
+285 NQIIVDVDNTDKTQ
-299 ETKADLENNIKSAIA
+299 ETKADLENNIKSAVA

-392 SLAASLVG
+392 SLIASLAGLFVG
-400 LLAGRFI
+400 KYT
-407 LGGFFLNMEMSY
+407 LGTFFLNTEMSY

-432 VYILAIAVVVLI
+432 VYILATVVVALI

-454 ILKESAVNALR
+454 ILKESAVEALR

-510 GIIGC
+510 GITGC

-553 TNEQFTSI
+553 TDEQFTNI
-561 IEKYGNQTSESFG
+561 TEKYGNQTSKSYG

-599 TNHSKEYIDL
+599 TNHNKEYIDL
-609 KDDGIYITEKLSEK
+609 KDDGVYITEKLSEK

-631 ITWHIFGDDNW
+631 ITWHIFGDDSW
-642 YTCKITG
+642 YTCKIVG

-668 LGFTYRADVLYTDD
+668 LGLTYKADVVYTDE
-682 DLSNTKTIDGVD
+682 DLSTTKTIDGVD

-700 NLKQGMESML
+700 TLKQGMESML
-710 ETVQMMIVLL
+710 ETTETMVVLL

-765 KQNLWLTVVGIVFG
+765 KQNLWLTVAGIVIG
-779 LPFGFLMLDYIFKSA
+779 LPLGFWMLDYIFKSA
-794 LGDNYDFNAYISLVS
+794 LGENYDFNAYIKPVS
-809 YLYATLGS
+809 YLYAVVGS
-817 LGVSVVVNKVL
+817 LVVSIIVNKVL
-828 SRKVKSI
+828 SRKVKRI
-835 DMVSSLKGNE
+835 DMVTSLKGNE

>member
-1 MEDRQ
+1 MKRLSKKRLRDIKQNKMQFFNIFIMVFLGVFVFAGIHAYMDGMEKSAD
-6 KYIRNFSIIAHID
+6 KYYKDNNFQDIWLSGENFSTEDLEKVKNTENVKDAERMLTINTELENKD
-19 HGKSTL
+19 DVTL
-25 ADRLIEMTGVLSKR
+25 DTNFIESNNISK
-39 EMESQILD
+39 M
-47 NMEIEK
+47 
-53 ERGITIKS
+53 
-61 QSVRMKYKAKD
+61 Y
-72 GQEYTFNLIDTPGHV
+72 
-87 DFNYEVSRS
+87 
-96 LAACDGAILVVDAS
+96 VVDGEEFS
-110 QGVEAQTLANVYLAI
+110 KDKKGVW
-125 DNNLEILP
+125 
-133 VINKIDLPNA
+133 
-143 RPEEVKQEIEDI
+143 
-155 IGIPAQDAPCVS
+155 
-167 AKSGLNMEEVL
+167 
-178 ERIVTDLPAPKGNE
+178 
-192 NEKTKCLIFDSYYDN
+192 FDSYLAKNLDL
-207 YKGAVAYVRVMNGKV
+207 
-222 KVGDEITVTYQNMKI
+222 KVGDEITFTYQNMKM
-237 TEKIIGLVNTPDYV
+237 TEKIVGLVNTPDHV

-273 INELPQWMPQIF
+273 INELPQGIPEIF
-285 NQIIVDVDNIDKTQ
+285 NQIIVDVDNTDKTQ

-392 SLAASLVG
+392 SLVASVVG
-400 LLAGRFI
+400 LLAGKYG
-407 LGGFFLNMEMSY
+407 LGTFFLNMEMSY

-432 VYILAIAVVVLI
+432 VYILAIAVVALI

-454 ILKESAVNALR
+454 ILKESAVEALR
-465 LEIPKVKNTK
+465 IEIPKVKSTK

-510 GIIGC
+510 GITGC

-553 TNEQFTSI
+553 TDDQFTNI
-561 IEKYGNQTSESFG
+561 TEKYGNETSESFG
-574 IEIKNGDKKETNT
+574 IEIKNVDKKETNA
-587 LTVNDAPDKLKY
+587 LTVNDAPNKLKY
-599 TNHSKEYIDL
+599 TNHNKEYMDL

-623 YDLKVGDE
+623 YGLKVGDE

-642 YTCKITG
+642 YTCKIAG

-661 TRKYFES
+661 TRKYYES
-668 LGFTYRADVLYTDD
+668 LGLTYKADTVYTDEN
-682 DLSNTKTIDGVD
+682 LINTKTIDGVD

-700 NLKQGMESML
+700 TLKQGMESML
-710 ETVQMMIVLL
+710 ETTETMVVLL

-765 KQNLWLTVVGIVFG
+765 KQNLWLTVAGIVIG
-779 LPFGFLMLDYIFKSA
+779 LPLGFWMLDYIFKSA
-794 LGDNYDFNAYISLVS
+794 LGENYDFNAYIKPVS
-809 YLYATLGS
+809 YLYAVVGS
-817 LGVSVVVNKVL
+817 LVVSIIVNKVL
-828 SRKVKSI
+828 SRKVKRI
-835 DMVSSLKGNE
+835 DMVTSLKGNE

>member
-1 MEDRQ
+1 MKKLSKKRLRDIRQNKMQFFNIFIMVFLGVFVFAGIHAYMDGMEKSADNYYKNNNFQ
-6 KYIRNFSIIAHID
+6 DIWLSGENFSD
-19 HGKSTL
+19 EDL
-25 ADRLIEMTGVLSKR
+25 
-39 EMESQILD
+39 
-47 NMEIEK
+47 EK
-53 ERGITIKS
+53 VKNTENVKDAEKMLTINTELEN
-61 QSVRMKYKAKD
+61 KD
-72 GQEYTFNLIDTPGHV
+72 GVTLDTN
-87 DFNYEVSRS
+87 FIESNNISKMY
-96 LAACDGAILVVDAS
+96 VVDGEEFS
-110 QGVEAQTLANVYLAI
+110 KDKKGVW
-125 DNNLEILP
+125 
-133 VINKIDLPNA
+133 
-143 RPEEVKQEIEDI
+143 
-155 IGIPAQDAPCVS
+155 
-167 AKSGLNMEEVL
+167 
-178 ERIVTDLPAPKGNE
+178 
-192 NEKTKCLIFDSYYDN
+192 FDSYLAKN
-207 YKGAVAYVRVMNGKV
+207 LEL
-222 KVGDEITVTYQNMKI
+222 KVGDEITFTYKNMKM
-237 TEKIIGLVNTPDYV
+237 TEKILGLVNTPDHV

-273 INELPQWMPQIF
+273 INELPQGMPEIF
-285 NQIIVDVDNIDKTQ
+285 NQIVVDVDNTDKTQ
-299 ETKADLENNIKSAIA
+299 ETKADLENNIKSAVA

-350 LSVTTTMNRF
+350 LSVTITMNRF

-392 SLAASLVG
+392 SLIASLAGLFVG
-400 LLAGRFI
+400 KYT
-407 LGGFFLNMEMSY
+407 LGTFFLNTEMSY

-432 VYILAIAVVVLI
+432 VYILATVVVALI

-454 ILKESAVNALR
+454 ILKESAVEALR

-494 LRDVGRN
+494 LRDIGRN

-510 GIIGC
+510 GITGC

-553 TNEQFTSI
+553 TDEQFTNI
-561 IEKYGNQTSESFG
+561 TEKYGNQTSKSYG

-587 LTVNDAPDKLKY
+587 LTVNEAPDKLKY
-599 TNHSKEYIDL
+599 TNHNKEYIDL
-609 KDDGIYITEKLSEK
+609 QDDGVYITEKLSEK

-631 ITWHIFGDDNW
+631 ITWHIFGNDNW
-642 YTCKITG
+642 YTCKIVG

-668 LGFTYRADVLYTDD
+668 LGFTYKADVVYTDE
-682 DLSNTKTIDGVD
+682 DLSTTKTIDGVD

-700 NLKQGMESML
+700 TLKQGMESML

-765 KQNLWLTVVGIVFG
+765 KQNLWLTVIGIIFG
-779 LPFGFLMLDYIFKSA
+779 LPLGFLMLDYIFKSA
-794 LGDNYDFNAYISLVS
+794 LGDNYDFNAYINLVS
-809 YLYATLGS
+809 YLYATVGS
-817 LGVSVVVNKVL
+817 LVVSVVVNKVL
-828 SRKVKSI
+828 SRKVKRI

>member
-1 MEDRQ
+1 
-6 KYIRNFSIIAHID
+6 
-19 HGKSTL
+19 L
-25 ADRLIEMTGVLSKR
+25 AK
-39 EMESQILD
+39 
-47 NMEIEK
+47 
-53 ERGITIKS
+53 
-61 QSVRMKYKAKD
+61 
-72 GQEYTFNLIDTPGHV
+72 
-87 DFNYEVSRS
+87 
-96 LAACDGAILVVDAS
+96 
-110 QGVEAQTLANVYLAI
+110 
-125 DNNLEILP
+125 NLEL
-133 VINKIDLPNA
+133 
-143 RPEEVKQEIEDI
+143 
-155 IGIPAQDAPCVS
+155 
-167 AKSGLNMEEVL
+167 
-178 ERIVTDLPAPKGNE
+178 
-192 NEKTKCLIFDSYYDN
+192 
-207 YKGAVAYVRVMNGKV
+207 
-222 KVGDEITVTYQNMKI
+222 KVGDEITFTYQNMKM
-237 TEKIIGLVNTPDYV
+237 TEKILGLVNTPDHV

-261 PTHKNYGFIYLS
+261 PTHKNYGYMYLS
-273 INELPQWMPQIF
+273 INELPQGMPQIF
-285 NQIIVDVDNIDKTQ
+285 NQIIVYVNKTDKTQ
-299 ETKADLENNIKSAIA
+299 ETKANLENNIKSAIA

-392 SLAASLVG
+392 SLVASVVG
-400 LLAGRFI
+400 LLVGKYG
-407 LGGFFLNMEMSY
+407 LGTFFLNMEMSY

-432 VYILAIAVVVLI
+432 VYILAIAVVALI

-454 ILKESAVNALR
+454 ILKELAVEALR
-465 LEIPKVKNTK
+465 LEVPKVKSTK

-510 GIIGC
+510 GITGC

-553 TNEQFTSI
+553 TDDQFTNI
-561 IEKYGNQTSESFG
+561 TEKYGNETSESFG
-574 IEIKNGDKKETNT
+574 IEIKNVDKKETNT
-587 LTVNDAPDKLKY
+587 LTVNDAPNKLKY
-599 TNHSKEYIDL
+599 TNHNKEYMDL

-623 YDLKVGDE
+623 YGLKVGDE

-642 YTCKITG
+642 YTCKIAG

-661 TRKYFES
+661 TRKYYES
-668 LGFTYRADVLYTDD
+668 LGLTYKADTVYTDEN
-682 DLSNTKTIDGVD
+682 LINTKTIDGVD

-700 NLKQGMESML
+700 TLKQGMESML
-710 ETVQMMIVLL
+710 ETTETMVVLL

-765 KQNLWLTVVGIVFG
+765 KQNLWLTVAGIVIG
-779 LPFGFLMLDYIFKSA
+779 LPLGFWMLDYIFKSA
-794 LGDNYDFNAYISLVS
+794 LGENYDFNAYIKPVS
-809 YLYATLGS
+809 YLYAVVGS
-817 LGVSVVVNKVL
+817 LVVSIIVNKVL
-828 SRKVKSI
+828 SRKVKRI
-835 DMVSSLKGNE
+835 DMVTSLKGNE

>member
-1 MEDRQ
+1 MKKLSKKRLRDIRQNKMQFFNIFIMVFLGVFVFAGIHAYMDGMEKSAD
-6 KYIRNFSIIAHID
+6 KYYEINNFQDIWLSGENFSNEDLEKVKNTENVKDAE
-19 HGKSTL
+19 
-25 ADRLIEMTGVLSKR
+25 RLL
-39 EMESQILD
+39 
-47 NMEIEK
+47 
-53 ERGITIKS
+53 TIKTELEN
-61 QSVRMKYKAKD
+61 KD
-72 GQEYTFNLIDTPGHV
+72 GVTLDTN
-87 DFNYEVSRS
+87 FIESNNISKMY
-96 LAACDGAILVVDAS
+96 VVDGEEFS
-110 QGVEAQTLANVYLAI
+110 KEKKGVW
-125 DNNLEILP
+125 
-133 VINKIDLPNA
+133 
-143 RPEEVKQEIEDI
+143 
-155 IGIPAQDAPCVS
+155 
-167 AKSGLNMEEVL
+167 
-178 ERIVTDLPAPKGNE
+178 
-192 NEKTKCLIFDSYYDN
+192 FDSYLAKNLDL
-207 YKGAVAYVRVMNGKV
+207 

-454 ILKESAVNALR
+454 ILKESAVDALR

-501 KGRSLMAIV
+501 KGRNLMAIV
-510 GIIGC
+510 GITGC

-817 LGVSVVVNKVL
+817 LVVSVVVNKVL

>member
-1 MEDRQ
+1 MKRLSKKRLRDIKQNKMQFFNIFIMVFLGVFVFAGIHAYMDGMEKSAN
-6 KYIRNFSIIAHID
+6 KYYKDNNFQDIWLSGENFSTED
-19 HGKSTL
+19 L
-25 ADRLIEMTGVLSKR
+25 
-39 EMESQILD
+39 
-47 NMEIEK
+47 EK
-53 ERGITIKS
+53 VKNTENVKDAERMLTIKTELEN
-61 QSVRMKYKAKD
+61 KD
-72 GQEYTFNLIDTPGHV
+72 GVTLDTN
-87 DFNYEVSRS
+87 FIESNNISKMY
-96 LAACDGAILVVDAS
+96 VVDGEEFS
-110 QGVEAQTLANVYLAI
+110 KDKKGVW
-125 DNNLEILP
+125 
-133 VINKIDLPNA
+133 
-143 RPEEVKQEIEDI
+143 
-155 IGIPAQDAPCVS
+155 
-167 AKSGLNMEEVL
+167 
-178 ERIVTDLPAPKGNE
+178 
-192 NEKTKCLIFDSYYDN
+192 FDSYLAKNLDL
-207 YKGAVAYVRVMNGKV
+207 

-237 TEKIIGLVNTPDYV
+237 TEKIAGLVNTPDHV

-261 PTHKNYGFIYLS
+261 PTHKNYGYMYLS
-273 INELPQWMPQIF
+273 INELPQGMPQIF
-285 NQIIVDVDNIDKTQ
+285 NQIIVDVDNTDKTQ
-299 ETKADLENNIKSAIA
+299 ETKANLENNIKSAIA

-392 SLAASLVG
+392 SLVASVVG
-400 LLAGRFI
+400 LFAGKYG
-407 LGGFFLNMEMSY
+407 LGTFFLNMEMSY

-432 VYILAIAVVVLI
+432 VYILAIAVVALI

-454 ILKESAVNALR
+454 ILKESAVEALR
-465 LEIPKVKNTK
+465 IEIPKVKSTK

-510 GIIGC
+510 GITGC

-553 TNEQFTSI
+553 TDDQFTNI
-561 IEKYGNQTSESFG
+561 KEKYGNETSESYG
-574 IEIKNGDKKETNT
+574 IEIKNGKKKETNT
-587 LTVNDAPDKLKY
+587 LTVNDAPNKLKY
-599 TNHSKEYIDL
+599 TNHNKDYMDL

-623 YDLKVGDE
+623 YGLKVGDE

-642 YTCKITG
+642 YTCKIVG

-661 TRKYFES
+661 TRKYYES
-668 LGFTYRADVLYTDD
+668 LGLTYKADTVYTDEN
-682 DLSNTKTIDGVD
+682 LINTKTIDGVD

-700 NLKQGMESML
+700 TLKQGMESML
-710 ETVQMMIVLL
+710 ETTETMVVLL

-765 KQNLWLTVVGIVFG
+765 KQNLWLTVAGIVIG
-779 LPFGFLMLDYIFKSA
+779 LPLGFWMLDYIFKSA
-794 LGDNYDFNAYISLVS
+794 LGENYDFNAYIKPVS
-809 YLYATLGS
+809 YLYAVVGS
-817 LGVSVVVNKVL
+817 LVVSIIVNKVL
-828 SRKVKSI
+828 SRKVKKI
-835 DMVSSLKGNE
+835 DMVTSLKGNE

>member
-1 MEDRQ
+1 MRKLSKKRLRDIRQNKMQFFNIFIMVFLGMFVFAGIHAYMDGMEKSANNYYNNNNFQD
-6 KYIRNFSIIAHID
+6 IWLSGENFSNEDLEKVKNTENVKDAERMLTINTELENKDDVTLDTNFIESNNIA
-19 HGKSTL
+19 K
-25 ADRLIEMTGVLSKR
+25 M
-39 EMESQILD
+39 
-47 NMEIEK
+47 
-53 ERGITIKS
+53 
-61 QSVRMKYKAKD
+61 Y
-72 GQEYTFNLIDTPGHV
+72 
-87 DFNYEVSRS
+87 
-96 LAACDGAILVVDAS
+96 VVD
-110 QGVEAQTLANVYLAI
+110 G
-125 DNNLEILP
+125 
-133 VINKIDLPNA
+133 
-143 RPEEVKQEIEDI
+143 EEFSKDKK
-155 IGIPAQDAPCVS
+155 GIW
-167 AKSGLNMEEVL
+167 
-178 ERIVTDLPAPKGNE
+178 
-192 NEKTKCLIFDSYYDN
+192 FDSYLAKNLDL
-207 YKGAVAYVRVMNGKV
+207 

-237 TEKIIGLVNTPDYV
+237 TEKIVGLVNTPDHV

-273 INELPQWMPQIF
+273 INELPQGMPEIY
-285 NQIIVDVDNIDKTQ
+285 NQIIVDVDNTDKIQ

-367 IGTLKALGFKNRKI
+367 IGTLKALGFKNKKI
-381 INHYVGYGFII
+381 IKHYVGYGFII
-392 SLAASLVG
+392 SLIASVVG
-400 LLAGRFI
+400 LFAGKFA

-432 VYILAIAVVVLI
+432 VYVLAIAVVILI

-454 ILKESAVNALR
+454 ILKESAVEALR
-465 LEIPKVKNTK
+465 LEVPKVKKTK

-494 LRDVGRN
+494 LRDIGRN

-510 GIIGC
+510 GITGC

-553 TNEQFTSI
+553 TDEQFANIT
-561 IEKYGNQTSESFG
+561 EKYGNQTSESFG

-587 LTVNDAPDKLKY
+587 LTVNDATDKLKY
-599 TNHSKEYIDL
+599 TNHNKEYIDL
-609 KDDGIYITEKLSEK
+609 QDDGVYITEKLSEK

-642 YTCKITG
+642 YICKIVG

-661 TRKYFES
+661 SRKYYES
-668 LGFTYRADVLYTDD
+668 LGLKYRADVVYTDE
-682 DLSNTKTIDGVD
+682 DLSDTKTIDGVD
-694 TIQSIA
+694 TIQSLTT
-700 NLKQGMESML
+700 LKQGMESML
-710 ETVQMMIVLL
+710 ETVQTMIVLL

-765 KQNLWLTVVGIVFG
+765 KQNLWLTVVGIIFG
-779 LPFGFLMLDYIFKSA
+779 LPLGFWMLDYIFKSA
-794 LGDNYDFNAYISLVS
+794 LGDNYDFNAYINLVS
-809 YLYATLGS
+809 YLYATVGS
-817 LGVSVVVNKVL
+817 FVVSVVVNKVL
-828 SRKVKSI
+828 SRKVKKI

>member
-1 MEDRQ
+1 MKKLSKKRLRDIRQ
-6 KYIRNFSIIAHID
+6 NKMQFFNIFIMVFLGVFVFAGIHAYMDGMDKSADKYYKDNNFQDIWLSGENFSNEDLEKVKNTENVKDAE
-19 HGKSTL
+19 
-25 ADRLIEMTGVLSKR
+25 RLL
-39 EMESQILD
+39 
-47 NMEIEK
+47 
-53 ERGITIKS
+53 TINT
-61 QSVRMKYKAKD
+61 
-72 GQEYTFNLIDTPGHV
+72 E
-87 DFNYEVSRS
+87 
-96 LAACDGAILVVDAS
+96 
-110 QGVEAQTLANVYLAI
+110 
-125 DNNLEILP
+125 LE
-133 VINKIDLPNA
+133 NK
-143 RPEEVKQEIEDI
+143 EEVTLETNFIETNNI
-155 IGIPAQDAPCVS
+155 SKMYVVEG
-167 AKSGLNMEEVL
+167 EEFSK
-178 ERIVTDLPAPKGNE
+178 DKKGVW
-192 NEKTKCLIFDSYYDN
+192 FDSYLAKNLDL
-207 YKGAVAYVRVMNGKV
+207 
-222 KVGDEITVTYQNMKI
+222 KVGDEITVTYQNIKI
-237 TEKIIGLVNTPDYV
+237 TEKILGLVNTPDHV

-261 PTHKNYGFIYLS
+261 PTHKNYGFMYLS
-273 INELPQWMPQIF
+273 INELPEGMPQIF
-285 NQIIVDVDNIDKTQ
+285 NQVIIDIDNTDKLQ

-314 VTDRESSVS
+314 VTDREASVS
-323 YKGYNSEIE
+323 YQGYNSEIE
-332 EGTTYSGVFTFLF
+332 EGTTYSSVFTFLF

-381 INHYVGYGFII
+381 INHYLGYGFIV
-392 SLAASLVG
+392 SLVASIVG
-400 LLAGRFI
+400 LLVGRYA
-407 LGGFFLNMEMSY
+407 LGTFFLNMEMSY
-419 FEVPVYNTVLIPV
+419 FEIPVYNTVLIPI

-454 ILKESAVNALR
+454 ILKESAVEALR

-501 KGRSLMAIV
+501 KGRSIMAIV
-510 GIIGC
+510 GITGC

-553 TNEQFTSI
+553 TDEQFDNITQ
-561 IEKYGNQTSESFG
+561 KYGKETSQTFG
-574 IEIKNGDKKETNT
+574 IEIKNNDIKEANN
-587 LTVNDAPDKLKY
+587 LTVNDAPNKLKY
-599 TNHSKEYIDL
+599 TNHNKEYMDL

-623 YDLKVGDE
+623 YGLQVGDE

-642 YTCKITG
+642 YTCKIIG

-661 TRKYFES
+661 SRKYFES
-668 LGFTYRADVLYTDD
+668 LGLTYRADVVYTDE

-694 TIQSIA
+694 TIQSLTT
-700 NLKQGMESML
+700 LKQGMESML
-710 ETVQMMIVLL
+710 ETVQTMIVLL
-720 IVVSAILGFVIIYNL
+720 IAVSAILGFVIIYNL

-765 KQNLWLTVVGIVFG
+765 KQNLWLTIVGIILG
-779 LPFGFLMLDYIFKSA
+779 LPLGFWMLDYIFKSA
-794 LGDNYDFNAYISLVS
+794 LGDNYDFNAYIKPTS
-809 YLYATLGS
+809 YLYAVVGNLI
-817 LGVSVVVNKVL
+817 VSIIVNKVL
-828 SRKVKSI
+828 SRKVRKI
-835 DMVSSLKGNE
+835 DMVTSLKGNE

>member
-1 MEDRQ
+1 MKRLSKKRLRDIKQNKMQFFNIFIMVFLGVFVFAGIHAYMDGMEKSAN
-6 KYIRNFSIIAHID
+6 KYYKDNNFQDIWLSGENFSTED
-19 HGKSTL
+19 L
-25 ADRLIEMTGVLSKR
+25 
-39 EMESQILD
+39 
-47 NMEIEK
+47 EK
-53 ERGITIKS
+53 VKNTENVKDAERMLTIKTELEN
-61 QSVRMKYKAKD
+61 KD
-72 GQEYTFNLIDTPGHV
+72 GVTLDTN
-87 DFNYEVSRS
+87 FIESNNISKMY
-96 LAACDGAILVVDAS
+96 VVDGEEFS
-110 QGVEAQTLANVYLAI
+110 KDKKGVW
-125 DNNLEILP
+125 
-133 VINKIDLPNA
+133 
-143 RPEEVKQEIEDI
+143 
-155 IGIPAQDAPCVS
+155 
-167 AKSGLNMEEVL
+167 
-178 ERIVTDLPAPKGNE
+178 
-192 NEKTKCLIFDSYYDN
+192 FDSYLAKNLDL
-207 YKGAVAYVRVMNGKV
+207 

-237 TEKIIGLVNTPDYV
+237 TEKIAGLVNTPDHV

-261 PTHKNYGFIYLS
+261 PTHKNYGYMYLS
-273 INELPQWMPQIF
+273 INELPQGMPEIF
-285 NQIIVDVDNIDKTQ
+285 NQIIVDVDNTDKTQ
-299 ETKADLENNIKSAIA
+299 ETKADLENNIKSAVA

-392 SLAASLVG
+392 SLVASVVG
-400 LLAGRFI
+400 LLVGKYG
-407 LGGFFLNMEMSY
+407 LGTFFLNMEMSY

-432 VYILAIAVVVLI
+432 VYILAIAVVALI

-454 ILKESAVNALR
+454 ILKESAVEALR
-465 LEIPKVKNTK
+465 LEVPKVKSTK

-510 GIIGC
+510 GITGC

-553 TNEQFTSI
+553 TDDQFTNI
-561 IEKYGNQTSESFG
+561 KEKYGNETSESFG
-574 IEIKNGDKKETNT
+574 IEIKNGNKKETNT
-587 LTVNDAPDKLKY
+587 LTVNDAPNKLKY
-599 TNHSKEYIDL
+599 TNHNKEYINL

-623 YDLKVGDE
+623 YGLKVGDE
-631 ITWHIFGDDNW
+631 ITWHIFGDNNW
-642 YTCKITG
+642 HTCKIVG

-661 TRKYFES
+661 TRKYYES
-668 LGFTYRADVLYTDD
+668 LGLTYKADTVYTDEN
-682 DLSNTKTIDGVD
+682 LINTKTIDGVD

-700 NLKQGMESML
+700 TLKQGMESML
-710 ETVQMMIVLL
+710 ETTETMVVLL

-765 KQNLWLTVVGIVFG
+765 KQNLWLTVAGIVIG
-779 LPFGFLMLDYIFKSA
+779 LPLGFWMLDYIFKSA
-794 LGDNYDFNAYISLVS
+794 LGENYDFNAYINLVS
-809 YLYATLGS
+809 YLYATVGS
-817 LGVSVVVNKVL
+817 LVVSVVVNKVL
-828 SRKVKSI
+828 SRKVKKI

>member
-1 MEDRQ
+1 MKR
-6 KYIRNFSIIAHID
+6 
-19 HGKSTL
+19 
-25 ADRLIEMTGVLSKR
+25 LSKKR
-39 EMESQILD
+39 LRDIKKNKMQFFNIFIMVFLGVFVFAGIHAYMDGMEKSADKYYKDNNFQDIWLSGENFNTEDLEKVKNTENVKDAERILTIRTELENKND
-47 NMEIEK
+47 VTLDTNFIESNNISK
-53 ERGITIKS
+53 
-61 QSVRMKYKAKD
+61 MY
-72 GQEYTFNLIDTPGHV
+72 
-87 DFNYEVSRS
+87 
-96 LAACDGAILVVDAS
+96 VVDGEEFRKDKK
-110 QGVEAQTLANVYLAI
+110 GVW
-125 DNNLEILP
+125 
-133 VINKIDLPNA
+133 
-143 RPEEVKQEIEDI
+143 
-155 IGIPAQDAPCVS
+155 
-167 AKSGLNMEEVL
+167 
-178 ERIVTDLPAPKGNE
+178 
-192 NEKTKCLIFDSYYDN
+192 FDSYLAKNLDL
-207 YKGAVAYVRVMNGKV
+207 

-237 TEKIIGLVNTPDYV
+237 TEKIVGLINTPDHV

-273 INELPQWMPQIF
+273 INELPQGMPKIF
-285 NQIIVDVDNIDKTQ
+285 NQIIVDVDNTDKTQ

-323 YKGYNSEIE
+323 YTGYNSEIE

-392 SLAASLVG
+392 SLVASVVG
-400 LLAGRFI
+400 LLAGKYG
-407 LGGFFLNMEMSY
+407 LGTFFLNMEMSY

-432 VYILAIAVVVLI
+432 VYILAIAVVILI
-444 TLVTYLSCRS
+444 TFVTYLSCRS
-454 ILKESAVNALR
+454 ILKESAVEALR
-465 LEIPKVKNTK
+465 LEVPKVKNTK

-501 KGRSLMAIV
+501 KGRSVMAIV

-553 TNEQFTSI
+553 TDDQFANI
-561 IEKYGNQTSESFG
+561 KEKYGNETSESFG

-587 LTVNDAPDKLKY
+587 LTVNDAPNNLKY
-599 TNHSKEYIDL
+599 TNHNKEYMDL

-623 YDLKVGDE
+623 YGLKVGDE

-642 YTCKITG
+642 YTCKIVG

-661 TRKYFES
+661 TRKYYET
-668 LGFTYRADVLYTDD
+668 LGLTYRADTVYTDE
-682 DLSNTKTIDGVD
+682 DLSNAKTIDGVD

-700 NLKQGMESML
+700 TLKQGMESML
-710 ETVQMMIVLL
+710 ETTETMVVLL

-754 FKDKQIKNIFV
+754 FKDEQIKNIFV
-765 KQNLWLTVVGIVFG
+765 KQNLWLTVVGIAFG
-779 LPFGFLMLDYIFKSA
+779 LPLGFWMLDYIFKSA
-794 LGDNYDFNAYISLVS
+794 LGENYDFNAYIKPVS
-809 YLYATLGS
+809 YLYAVVGS
-817 LGVSVVVNKVL
+817 LVVSIIVNKVL
-828 SRKVKSI
+828 SRKVKKI
-835 DMVSSLKGNE
+835 DMVTSLKGNE

>member
-1 MEDRQ
+1 MKKLSKKRLRDIRQ
-6 KYIRNFSIIAHID
+6 NKMQFFNIFIMVFLGVFVFAGIHAYMDGMDKSADKYYKDNNFQDIWLSGENFSNEDLEKVKNTENVKDAERLLTINTELENKED
-19 HGKSTL
+19 VTL
-25 ADRLIEMTGVLSKR
+25 ETNFIETNNISKMYVVEGEEFSKDKKGVW
-39 EMESQILD
+39 
-47 NMEIEK
+47 
-53 ERGITIKS
+53 
-61 QSVRMKYKAKD
+61 
-72 GQEYTFNLIDTPGHV
+72 
-87 DFNYEVSRS
+87 
-96 LAACDGAILVVDAS
+96 
-110 QGVEAQTLANVYLAI
+110 
-125 DNNLEILP
+125 
-133 VINKIDLPNA
+133 
-143 RPEEVKQEIEDI
+143 
-155 IGIPAQDAPCVS
+155 
-167 AKSGLNMEEVL
+167 
-178 ERIVTDLPAPKGNE
+178 
-192 NEKTKCLIFDSYYDN
+192 FDSYLAKNLDL
-207 YKGAVAYVRVMNGKV
+207 

-237 TEKIIGLVNTPDYV
+237 TEKILGLVNTPDHV

-261 PTHKNYGFIYLS
+261 PTHKNYGFMYLS
-273 INELPQWMPQIF
+273 INELPEGMPQIF
-285 NQIIVDVDNIDKTQ
+285 NQVIIDIDNTDKLQ
-299 ETKADLENNIKSAIA
+299 ETKADLENSIKSAIA
-314 VTDRESSVS
+314 VTDREASTS
-323 YKGYNSEIE
+323 YQGYNSEIE
-332 EGTTYSGVFTFLF
+332 EGTTYSSVFTFLF

-381 INHYVGYGFII
+381 INHYVGYGFIV
-392 SLAASLVG
+392 SLVASIVG
-400 LLAGRFI
+400 LLVGRYA
-407 LGGFFLNMEMSY
+407 LGTFFLNMEMSY
-419 FEVPVYNTVLIPV
+419 FEIPVYNTVLIPV

-454 ILKESAVNALR
+454 ILKESAVEALR

-501 KGRSLMAIV
+501 KGRSIMAIV
-510 GIIGC
+510 GITGC

-553 TNEQFTSI
+553 TDEQIDNITQ
-561 IEKYGNQTSESFG
+561 KYGKETSQTLG
-574 IEIKNGDKKETNT
+574 IEIKNKDKKETNT
-587 LTVNDAPDKLKY
+587 LTVNDAPNKLKY
-599 TNHSKEYIDL
+599 TNHNKEYMDL

-623 YDLKVGDE
+623 YGLQVGDE

-642 YTCKITG
+642 YTCKIIG

-661 TRKYFES
+661 SRKYFES
-668 LGFTYRADVLYTDD
+668 LGLTYRADVVYTDE

-694 TIQSIA
+694 TIQSLTT
-700 NLKQGMESML
+700 LKQGMESML
-710 ETVQMMIVLL
+710 ETVQTMIVLL

-765 KQNLWLTVVGIVFG
+765 KQNLWLTIVGIILG
-779 LPFGFLMLDYIFKSA
+779 LPLGFWMLDYIFKSA
-794 LGDNYDFNAYISLVS
+794 LGDNYDFNAYIKPTS
-809 YLYATLGS
+809 YLYAVVGS
-817 LGVSVVVNKVL
+817 LIVSIIVNKVL
-828 SRKVKSI
+828 SRKVKKI
-835 DMVSSLKGNE
+835 DMVTSLKGNE

>member
-1 MEDRQ
+1 
-6 KYIRNFSIIAHID
+6 
-19 HGKSTL
+19 
-25 ADRLIEMTGVLSKR
+25 
-39 EMESQILD
+39 
-47 NMEIEK
+47 
-53 ERGITIKS
+53 
-61 QSVRMKYKAKD
+61 
-72 GQEYTFNLIDTPGHV
+72 
-87 DFNYEVSRS
+87 
-96 LAACDGAILVVDAS
+96 
-110 QGVEAQTLANVYLAI
+110 
-125 DNNLEILP
+125 
-133 VINKIDLPNA
+133 
-143 RPEEVKQEIEDI
+143 
-155 IGIPAQDAPCVS
+155 
-167 AKSGLNMEEVL
+167 
-178 ERIVTDLPAPKGNE
+178 
-192 NEKTKCLIFDSYYDN
+192 
-207 YKGAVAYVRVMNGKV
+207 
-222 KVGDEITVTYQNMKI
+222 
-237 TEKIIGLVNTPDYV
+237 
-251 YFVKDDTEIF
+251 
-261 PTHKNYGFIYLS
+261 
-273 INELPQWMPQIF
+273 
-285 NQIIVDVDNIDKTQ
+285 
-299 ETKADLENNIKSAIA
+299 
-314 VTDRESSVS
+314 
-323 YKGYNSEIE
+323 
-332 EGTTYSGVFTFLF
+332 
-345 LFIAV
+345 
-350 LSVTTTMNRF
+350 
-360 VKKQRTQ
+360 
-367 IGTLKALGFKNRKI
+367 
-381 INHYVGYGFII
+381 
-392 SLAASLVG
+392 
-400 LLAGRFI
+400 
-407 LGGFFLNMEMSY
+407 MEMSY

-828 SRKVKSI
+828 SRKSI